1 MIISSYRISHYSP
14 PQLIWEFSSK
24 KLFRRCYHDRSCS
37 IRLYLYIYIYIY
49 IYTQVSLIVLT
60 TLMNHGTWRY
70 RRDAFVS
77 VTKRTILREA
87 IIMLIIYPAEIFIE
101 RVARDLDSR
110 RPRDPWKSRITRV
123 SFAFFPPLPQI
134 DITKRFFLLFFYQ
147 FTLGIKKF
155 RA

>member
-37 IRLYLYIYIYIY
+37 IRLYLYIYIY
-49 IYTQVSLIVLT
+49 TQVSLIVLT

-77 VTKRTILREA
+77 VMKRTILREA

-110 RPRDPWKSRITRV
+110 RSRDPWKSRITRV
-123 SFAFFPPLPQI
+123 SFASFPPLPQ